1 MKKLRGFTLIE
12 LLIVVA
18 IIAILAAIAVPNFL
32 EAQTRSRVS
41 RAQSDMRSLA
51 TGIESYFIDY
61 NQYPAATAQADLT
74 HDWDQLQ
81 DVSGDA
87 SRFGS
92 TFARKDLQSA
102 ANPGANSMTTPV
114 SFITSIFPDPFASPR
129 GLSFRYWTDGRGW
142 ILGSYGPNGNANQG
156 GNLRWDQIQMTN
168 GYARITA
175 ARIDGGIETVYNS
188 AVSQPSILL
197 LTGAS
202 QGGADGGPGGSFTYD
217 PTNGTTSPGDLW
229 RVRQ

>member
-32 EAQTRSRVS
+32 EAQTRSKVS
-41 RAQSDMRSLA
+41 RARSDMRNLS
-51 TGIESYFIDY
+51 TGIEAYFIDY

-74 HDWDQLQ
+74 HDWDLLQ
-81 DVSGDA
+81 DA
-87 SRFGS
+87 TNPQYRGS
-92 TFARKDLQSA
+92 TFARKNFQSV
-102 ANPGANSMTTPV
+102 ANPGPNSLTTPV
-114 SFITSIFPDPFASPR
+114 AFLSSIFDDPFAATR

-142 ILGSYGPNGNANQG
+142 IVGSYGPNSNENQG
-156 GNLRWDQIQMTN
+156 GNLRWDDIQMQN
-168 GYARITA
+168 GYARLVGP
-175 ARIDGGIETVYNS
+175 RRDGGIETVYNS
-188 AVSQPSILL
+188 AESQPSQLL
-197 LTGAS
+197 LAGAS
-202 QGGADGGPGGSFTYD
+202 TSGAAGGPGGAFTYD